1 MGLRDLL
8 TRAKSSNVMTHSEST
23 ATSASATTPSTSDAQ
38 KSSCRSSLPASCG
51 SASRSTAAS
60 KQKLNNARLTQ
71 LVGDNPPLGSLARVV
86 KRKYQSVAKERE
98 LEYSEDDC
106 KKIDAIEQYEIE
118 FPKNPLGREHVPL
131 GIDLE
136 TDFYGKYTVV
146 KEVKRGSVAYA
157 LSKKFIRP
165 GHVVVAVNGVDLS
178 QLSFQDVLHKL
189 KHAVSP
195 RVIRFLNPAVLPM
208 ELFKHEPVLVNRDQ
222 YGFAKDD
229 KYILQYRKQLRKR
242 KITRYEHEKKWAEF
256 VNRHNGLDALDDR
269 INSDE
274 HYYDRFAKEQAA
286 SKTVLTQEFRSLVL
300 SGVPVVL
307 RPRIWSILAGVT
319 RYRKKFGA
327 TYFQELLSQRDS
339 SPTEKGKTELKNVLC
354 AYSLHNPSIGYCQ
367 SMNFI
372 AGMTLLFMD
381 EEDAFWLLCVMLHKN
396 YLPAANYTQS
406 MVGTHTDQLV
416 FKWLIDQELPG
427 VAARLEACGIQIP
440 LVTLHWFLCA
450 FVCTLPTE
458 SALRVWDWFFL
469 DGEEVLFTVAV
480 GILKLAED
488 EILHAKTQ
496 SDVHTIVRGL
506 GTDLHDDDEF
516 MRFLHS
522 TSSRSDGCESSVR
535 EGDGDHDDK
544 AAAKRKDKQLETAAP
559 MLFASPS
566 PTKESPRLRSRL
578 LPSKL
583 QQLFQSFDSESANR
597 DRFAQK
603 FTIHDINE
611 MRNEFRHQI
620 ESKSFPRVQE
630 E

>member
-1 MGLRDLL
+1 MGLRDLI
-8 TRAKSSNVMTHSEST
+8 TRAKSSNAMMHAELT
-23 ATSASATTPSTSDAQ
+23 AASAAATTAPRSDGR
-38 KSSCRSSLPASCG
+38 KNERG
-51 SASRSTAAS
+51 SASRSSTAAS

-98 LEYSEDDC
+98 LEYSEDNR
-106 KKIDAIEQYEIE
+106 KKIDAIEQYEVE
-118 FPKNPLGREHVPL
+118 FPKNPSGREHVPL

-178 QLSFQDVLHKL
+178 QLGFQDVLHEL
-189 KHAVSP
+189 KHAASP

-208 ELFKHEPVLVNRDQ
+208 KLFKHEPVLVNRDQ

-242 KITRYEHEKKWAEF
+242 KITSYEHEKEWAEF

-274 HYYDRFAKEQAA
+274 NYYDRFAKEQAT
-286 SKTVLTQEFRSLVL
+286 SKTVLAQEFRSLVL
-300 SGVPVVL
+300 GGVPVVL

-327 TYFQELLSQRDS
+327 TYFQELLSQCNS
-339 SPTEKGKTELKNVLC
+339 SPSIGDIEKDIFRTYPEHPFFQTEKGKTELKNVLC
-354 AYSLHNPSIGYCQ
+354 AYSLHNPAIGYCQ

-372 AGMTLLFMD
+372 AGMMLLFMD
-381 EEDAFWLLCVMLHKN
+381 EEDAFWLLCVVLHKN

-406 MVGTHTDQLV
+406 MVGTQTDQLV
-416 FKWLIDQELPG
+416 FKWLIDQELPE

-488 EILHAKTQ
+488 EILHARTQ
-496 SDVHTIVRGL
+496 SDVHTI
-506 GTDLHDDDEF
+506 
-516 MRFLHS
+516 
-522 TSSRSDGCESSVR
+522 
-535 EGDGDHDDK
+535 
-544 AAAKRKDKQLETAAP
+544 
-559 MLFASPS
+559 
-566 PTKESPRLRSRL
+566 
-578 LPSKL
+578 
-583 QQLFQSFDSESANR
+583 SE
-597 DRFAQK
+597 
-603 FTIHDINE
+603 
-611 MRNEFRHQI
+611 
-620 ESKSFPRVQE
+620 
-630 E
+630 